1 MRQYTVTEI
10 TMPDAIERI
19 RQLLPGQ
26 VKAKFKWFN
35 VDGKL
40 IQQPAVTLVKLYRDW
55 YGDCEL
61 CPENDSTLMDLV
73 SHLPGNKLLAI
84 EQDSPVVFG
93 ELMDLLESTMS
104 FHPITEA
111 LRRKKSKEALL
122 GVNSRYHS
130 AGIKD
135 SRKEGWYRKGR
146 NGRIETS
153 RLVVETPVG
162 KIIAEV
168 TCDSSYPGI
177 YLDFLPLHAEP
188 GEETQ
193 VALFDFSPSDGNAL
207 SIRVWGDPEND
218 ETYSKHGEDFTFKH
232 YINPR
237 PTVQGYDEDEKGYC
251 T

>member
-1 MRQYTVTEI
+1 MRQYTVTET

-40 IQQPAVTLVKLYRDW
+40 IQQPAITLVKLYRDW

-73 SHLPGNKLLAI
+73 LHLPGNKLLAI

-104 FHPITEA
+104 FRPITEA
-111 LRRKKSKEALL
+111 LSRKKSKEALL

-168 TCDSSYPGI
+168 TCDFETSHGAVSFRRISVTPVLQKTSWTASALRAFTAASSTAMRP
-177 YLDFLPLHAEP
+177 A
-188 GEETQ
+188 
-193 VALFDFSPSDGNAL
+193 VSPRTLRRL
-207 SIRVWGDPEND
+207 SM
-218 ETYSKHGEDFTFKH
+218 
-232 YINPR
+232 
-237 PTVQGYDEDEKGYC
+237 
-251 T
+251 